1 MRQPRDSIVMLDLKV
16 RIASYKPCAIT
27 VTYSFPVAGDV
38 RFRNRTFL
46 ADVDDDVFRSQTVL
60 RDQSESN
67 ISTALRTFNV
77 PFRGC
82 SPRPLNRP
90 GGSARKLP
98 AFSFRPSMVANRY
111 GFSSSS
117 LASFILYV
125 SVVRILEL
133 QHSRLFLLFG
143 HRLLLLPL
151 RFEMFVHR
159 LEIAF
164 LQRSDLD
171 FLLLVLS
178 VLLAHL

>member
-1 MRQPRDSIVMLDLKV
+1 M
-16 RIASYKPCAIT
+16 T
-27 VTYSFPVAGDV
+27 ETYSFPVARDV
-38 RFRNRTFL
+38 RLRNRTFL

-60 RDQSESN
+60 LDQSESN

-125 SVVRILEL
+125 SVVRLLSWFTHAFFSSLVIDFFF
-133 QHSRLFLLFG
+133 SRSASKCSYIGLKSHFSSEVTLTFSFWFDQCCALLSLNAYSRVDI
-143 HRLLLLPL
+143 HRAWP
-151 RFEMFVHR
+151 
-159 LEIAF
+159 
-164 LQRSDLD
+164 
-171 FLLLVLS
+171 
-178 VLLAHL
+178 